1 MLNAFVCGAYSDDSE
16 IVVIVDGCSTHLFV
30 VLLVSYSDESEIVAI
45 ADGCCTHLFVLL
57 IVANSD
63 DSE

>member
-1 MLNAFVCGAYSDDSE
+1 M
-16 IVVIVDGCSTHLFV
+16 

-63 DSE
+63 DSELLLLMIVARIYLCCL